1 MDLEPQLFLDH
12 LPLCLTVT
20 TEVGKHKTLSGQFQ
34 FLRERSLLPTEK
46 EQERAE
52 ETTPLVL
59 FAAQLQAHGPHSV
72 SSTLIKHQ
80 AQRHEFDTR
89 VLAKL

>member
-20 TEVGKHKTLSGQFQ
+20 TEGGKHKTLSGQFQ

-59 FAAQLQAHGPHSV
+59 FAVQAHGPHSV

-80 AQRHEFDTR
+80 AR
-89 VLAKL
+89 